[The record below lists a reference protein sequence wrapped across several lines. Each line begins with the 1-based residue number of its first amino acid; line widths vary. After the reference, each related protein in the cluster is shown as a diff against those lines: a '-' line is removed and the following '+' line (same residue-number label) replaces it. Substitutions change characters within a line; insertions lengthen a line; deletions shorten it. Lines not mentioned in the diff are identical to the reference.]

1 MQMKN
6 YMKFKKTIIRVF
18 YSCDG
23 LRGFLL
29 NSEDF
34 FSLSRIMLFQLLGK
48 FVAKKN
54 HEKCVSIIG
63 ASQSSLG
70 GKVVSIILP
79 VLNSEKTI
87 ATAIKSI
94 QSQGYKHWEL
104 LIVDDGST
112 DMTSEI
118 IRNFANTDPRIK
130 LYQNTTN
137 KGVAYA
143 RNVGLYYATGEYITF
158 HDADDTSHPERLE
171 YQVAGLLANS
181 NIELFI
187 FQYVRVNEQGD
198 IYIINGKKKWNRVSG
213 MMFKKQMI
221 DKIGYFKPLKI
232 SEDSEYYERIVA
244 TFGKASRK
252 ITCKTLYYAL
262 FSPDSLLFSNANVVI
277 SNNSVDYQIH
287 DSEYSVLKDYR
298 LEHKKISAG
307 ELSPYQDFSIDEKI
321 TQCIYPDE

>member
-6 YMKFKKTIIRVF
+6 HMKFKKTIIRVF

-34 FSLSRIMLFQLLGK
+34 FSLSRIKLFQMIGK
-48 FVAKKN
+48 FVAQKN
-54 HEKCVSIIG
+54 HKKCISIIDTAQ
-63 ASQSSLG
+63 ASKG
-70 GKVVSIILP
+70 VKVVSIILP
-79 VLNSEKTI
+79 ILNSEETI

-104 LIVDDGST
+104 LIIDDGST
-112 DMTSEI
+112 DTTPEI
-118 IRNFANTDPRIK
+118 VCEFANADPRIK
-130 LYQNTTN
+130 LYQNTVN

-143 RNVGLYYATGEYITF
+143 RNVGLYYATGDYITF

-213 MMFKKQMI
+213 MMFKKQTV

-252 ITCKTLYYAL
+252 IICKILYYAL
-262 FSPDSLLFSNANVVI
+262 FSPDSLLFSNANVVV
-277 SNNSVDYQIH
+277 SNNAVDYQIH
-287 DSEYSVLKDYR
+287 DSEYSVLKAYR
-298 LEHKKISAG
+298 LEHEKISTG
-307 ELSPYQDFSIDEKI
+307 ELSSYQEFAIDEEI
-321 TQCIYPDE
+321 TQCVYPYE

>member
-1 MQMKN
+1 MKM
-6 YMKFKKTIIRVF
+6 YLKFKKNIIRVF

-34 FSLSRIMLFQLLGK
+34 LNSSRISFFRSFGK
-48 FVAKKN
+48 YVARKN
-54 HEKCVSIIG
+54 YKKCVSIIDAAQ
-63 ASQSSLG
+63 ASMG
-70 GKVVSIILP
+70 IKIVSIILP
-79 VLNSEKTI
+79 VLNSEETI
-87 ATAIKSI
+87 AIAIKSI
-94 QSQGYKHWEL
+94 QAQSYKHWEL

-112 DMTSEI
+112 DATPEI
-118 IRNFANTDPRIK
+118 IRDFAKVDSRIK
-130 LYQNTTN
+130 LYQNSTN

-143 RNVGLYYATGEYITF
+143 RNVGLYYARGDFITF

-171 YQVAGLLANS
+171 YQVAGLLTTS

-198 IYIINGKKKWNRVSG
+198 IYIINGKRKWNRVSG
-213 MMFKKQMI
+213 MMFKKQTI

-252 ITCKTLYYAL
+252 IICKTLYYAL

-277 SNNSVDYQIH
+277 NDNAVDYQIH
-287 DSEYSVLKDYR
+287 DSEYAVLKAYR
-298 LEHKKISAG
+298 LEHKKISSG
-307 ELSPYQDFSIDEKI
+307 EISPYQGFSIDEKI
-321 TQCIYPDE
+321 TQCIYPNE